1 MHIAFG
7 FKAIKTKQFVFI
19 YAFHYVSMTLLL
31 HFSKKW
37 KEEKEFVNN
46 ILSFPQKPW
55 ERVE

>member
-37 KEEKEFVNN
+37 KEETLKTEFFYIIQVK
-46 ILSFPQKPW
+46 LQK
-55 ERVE
+55 

>member
-37 KEEKEFVNN
+37 KEEKKEVSITFLFSKEKYQN
-46 ILSFPQKPW
+46 
-55 ERVE
+55 